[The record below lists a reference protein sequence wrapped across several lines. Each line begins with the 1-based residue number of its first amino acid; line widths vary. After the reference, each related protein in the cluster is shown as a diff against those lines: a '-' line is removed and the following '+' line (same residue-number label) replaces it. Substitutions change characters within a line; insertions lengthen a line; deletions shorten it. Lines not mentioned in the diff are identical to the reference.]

1 MSEVNNMNKVLI
13 ILISLISFFCANEKL
28 YAQLD
33 SLSNGDRIRITATKY
48 FFQPTIATFEKLHS
62 DSLFLNI
69 NNRTLAIPV
78 NLIKKLEVSKKQKRN
93 TITGIIVGSLAGG
106 VVLGIA
112 MHFEEQQAE
121 GFGKVGQPGFWGGF
135 AYGALL
141 GGGVGALIGSQVK
154 SEKWEQISIKEK

>member
-1 MSEVNNMNKVLI
+1 MNKVLI
-13 ILISLISFFCANEKL
+13 ILISLILFFCANQQV

-33 SLSNGDRIRITATKY
+33 SLSSGDRIRITATKY

-62 DSLFLNI
+62 DSLFINI
-69 NNRTLAIPV
+69 NKRTLAIPV

-93 TITGIIVGSLAGG
+93 MITGMIVGSLAGG

-112 MHFEEQQAE
+112 MHFEEQNAE

-135 AYGALL
+135 ATGVLL
-141 GGGVGALIGSQVK
+141 GGSIGALVGSQLK

>member
-1 MSEVNNMNKVLI
+1 MNKVLI
-13 ILISLISFFCANEKL
+13 ILIFLISFFCANQQV

-48 FFQPTIATFEKLHS
+48 FLQPTIATFEKLHS
-62 DSLFLNI
+62 DSLFFNI
-69 NNRTLAIPV
+69 NNRKLAIPV
-78 NLIKKLEVSKKQKRN
+78 NLIKKLEVSTKQKRN
-93 TITGIIVGSLAGG
+93 TVAGIIAGSLVGG
-106 VVLGIA
+106 LILGVA
-112 MHFEEQQAE
+112 MHSEEQQSE

-135 AYGALL
+135 ASGALL